1 MGGILLH
8 HAMTEALFRLD
19 CTLESISTRFSRMLA
34 EYTSFQ
40 VQRSKTYLTFLCLRD
55 VGRGHMATYC
65 IVHIQIRVKQ
75 RLSKLEGGGGAAAE
89 AIEESGD

>member
-1 MGGILLH
+1 MTGI
-8 HAMTEALFRLD
+8 LFRLD

-40 VQRSKTYLTFLCLRD
+40 VQHSKIYLAFLCSAMWGSHGYTVISFVR
-55 VGRGHMATYC
+55 
-65 IVHIQIRVKQ
+65 IQIRVKQ

-89 AIEESGD
+89 AIEETGD